1 MKLTRISILAA
12 LAISLASCGNKG
24 DKADMDSYID
34 NLMSQMTLEEK
45 IGQLNLPPA
54 GDIVTG
60 APQDSPIGD
69 MASKGQIGGTFNIK
83 GAEKIKALQELAVE
97 KSRMHIPLI
106 VGMDVIH
113 GYETVFPI
121 PLALASSW
129 DMEAIEKSASI
140 AANEATAGGIN
151 WTFSPM
157 VDIARDPRWGRVAE
171 GAGEDPYLG
180 SQIAQAMVKGYQGDF
195 SDENV
200 LACIK
205 HFALYGGAEAGRDYN
220 TVDMSRQRMYNEYL
234 PPYKAAV
241 DAGAATLMTSFNIID
256 GVPATANEWL
266 LQDLLRDQWGFD
278 NLVVTDYASIN
289 EMANHGMGNTLE
301 NSVRALKAGTDMDM
315 SSNAFV
321 SVLSEALDK
330 GLISEADIDKACRR
344 VLEAK
349 YRLGLFE
356 NPYRFN
362 NVEREKTDVY
372 TDEHRAAAR
381 EIAAKTFVLLKND
394 NNTLPIKPQGT
405 IAVIGP
411 LGNTSN
417 NMVGTWSVANPG
429 DKAKTLYEG
438 IKEAA
443 GDKANVVYAKG
454 SNLYADPFVED
465 AAANGYGGGMRDS
478 RSEDELLAEALR
490 VARGADVI
498 LAAVGESVGMSGEG
512 SSRSNL
518 DLPDTQLRLLKA
530 LVATSKPVV
539 MLNFAGRPTTM
550 EWEAANIPAIMNVWH
565 GGTEAADAIA
575 DVVFGK
581 VSPSGKL
588 TMSIP
593 QNVGQIPV
601 YYNHLNTGRPVP
613 EGTPHFHPF
622 SSNYLD
628 VRNEPRY
635 PFGYGM
641 TYTTFD
647 YSDFALDNNKLSKD
661 GKITA
666 SVKVTNKGNVAA
678 DEIVQFYTR
687 DMAASLARPV
697 KELKHF
703 DRISLAPGESK
714 VVEFEITPDKLG
726 FYNANGEYLI
736 EPGEFKVMAGPNS
749 RDVQTLDF
757 TLE

>member
-315 SSNAFV
+315 SSNVFV

-330 GLISEADIDKACRR
+330 GLISEADINKACRR

-530 LVATSKPVV
+530 LVATGKPVV

-647 YSDFALDNNKLSKD
+647 YSDFALDNKKLSKD

>member
-1 MKLTRISILAA
+1 MKLNRISIVAA
-12 LAISLASCGNKG
+12 LAIALASCGKSD
-24 DKADMDSYID
+24 DKADMDRYID
-34 NLMSQMTLEEK
+34 DLMSQMTLEEK

-69 MASKGQIGGTFNIK
+69 MASKGLIGGTFNIK

-97 KSRMHIPLI
+97 KSRLHIPLI

-195 SDENV
+195 SDDNL

-205 HFALYGGAEAGRDYN
+205 HFALYGAAEAGRDYN
-220 TVDMSRQRMYNEYL
+220 TVDMSRQRMFNEYF

-241 DAGAATLMTSFNIID
+241 DAGAATVMTSFNIID

-266 LQDLLRDQWGFD
+266 LQDVLRDKWGFD
-278 NLVVTDYASIN
+278 DLVVTDYASIN
-289 EMANHGMGNTLE
+289 EMTNHGMGNTLD

-315 SSNAFV
+315 SSNAFI
-321 SVLSEALDK
+321 SVLPEALEK

-356 NPYRFN
+356 DPYRFN
-362 NVEREKTDVY
+362 KVEREKTDVY

-394 NNTLPIKPQGT
+394 NNLLPIKPQGT

-417 NMVGTWSVANPG
+417 NLIGTWSVANTG
-429 DKAKTLYEG
+429 DNVKTLYEG

-454 SNLYADPFVED
+454 SNIYADPYIENMSS
-465 AAANGYGGGMRDS
+465 AAYGGAMRDS

-498 LAAVGESVGMSGEG
+498 LAAVGENIGLSGEG

-518 DLPDTQLRLLKA
+518 DLPDTQMRLLKA
-530 LVATSKPVV
+530 LVATGKPVV

-550 EWEAANIPAIMNVWH
+550 EWEVANVPAIMNVWH

-581 VSPSGKL
+581 VAPSGKL

-601 YYNHLNTGRPVP
+601 YYNHMNTGRPVP
-613 EGTPHFHPF
+613 EGTDNYHAYA
-622 SSNYLD
+622 SNYLD

-635 PFGYGM
+635 PFGYGLS
-641 TYTTFD
+641 YTTFD
-647 YSDFALDNNKLSKD
+647 YSDFALDSNKLSKD

-666 SVKVTNKGNVAA
+666 SVKVTNTGNVPA

-714 VVEFEITPDKLG
+714 VVEFEITPDKLS
-726 FYNANGEYLI
+726 FYNGEGELLT
-736 EPGEFKVMAGPNS
+736 EPGDFKVMVGPNS